1 MSALGTRALK
11 MKIGATEYT
20 AQVSKAVITSGEA
33 DSDFVTFA
41 DAAAGGARE
50 YRLEF
55 TGVQDLATGTLWDQV
70 FTLAGTSVACIFNPY
85 GVTPATATQPF
96 YTFNA
101 TITEPDGDFIG
112 GEADAS
118 TTARMTFE
126 CSWVLSAKPV
136 KVITGAF

>member
-1 MSALGTRALK
+1 MAALGTRLLTLS
-11 MKIGATEYT
+11 IGGTDYT

-41 DAAAGGARE
+41 DAASGGARE

-55 TGVQDLATGTLWDQV
+55 TAVQDMATGTLWDEV
-70 FTLAGTSVACIFNPY
+70 WTAAGTSVAFILKPY
-85 GVTPATATQPF
+85 GNSAASVSQPH
-96 YTFNA
+96 YTGNA

-126 CSWVLSAKPV
+126 ASWVLDAKPT
-136 KVITGAF
+136 KVTI